1 MNSRSADTS
10 DQVPGL
16 APKEKP
22 RDDGDLMDQLGR
34 GVVAML
40 QRVANLW
47 SDNCDRAMAG
57 AHKVSVQLR
66 ATEDRINQ
74 LQAETEHFQNRA
86 VRAEGWLQVI
96 QKEIEEKLIVPR
108 AATRPDH
115 EDSLRS
121 RE

>member
-16 APKEKP
+16 APKGKP
-22 RDDGDLMDQLGR
+22 RDDGDLMDQLAR
-34 GVVAML
+34 EVVAML
-40 QRVANLW
+40 QRIANLW
-47 SDNCDRAMAG
+47 SDNCDRAMTV
-57 AHKVSVQLR
+57 AHNVSVQLR

-74 LQAETEHFQNRA
+74 LQAEIEQFKDRA

-121 RE
+121 RQ

>member
-1 MNSRSADTS
+1 
-10 DQVPGL
+10 
-16 APKEKP
+16 
-22 RDDGDLMDQLGR
+22 MDQLGR

-40 QRVANLW
+40 QRVADLW
-47 SDNCDRAMAG
+47 SDNCDRAMTE
-57 AHKVSVQLR
+57 AHKVSVQSR
-66 ATEDRINQ
+66 ATENRINQ
-74 LQAETEHFQNRA
+74 LQAEIEHFQNPA
-86 VRAEGWLQVI
+86 VRAEFQVI

>member
-1 MNSRSADTS
+1 MNSRSTDTS

-34 GVVAML
+34 EVVAML

-47 SDNCDRAMAG
+47 SDNCDRAMTE

-66 ATEDRINQ
+66 RATEDRIKL
-74 LQAETEHFQNRA
+74 LQAEIEQFKDRA

-96 QKEIEEKLIVPR
+96 QKEIE
-108 AATRPDH
+108 
-115 EDSLRS
+115 
-121 RE
+121 